1 MRCSNG
7 NDNQTFKKSHAR
19 SNWSRMP
26 FNFNFLMKCI
36 KGCSVDQ
43 DEDQAELNNRIR
55 CWIQNSSSDYNQ
67 PKRLAKFPMEHQE
80 SGPTIKEPQHQL
92 HHQVLRQ
99 QTIPVPCIPK
109 PTFPNGIK
117 DSVGAFDIVESVVAM
132 VIAPPN
138 HLPQTVDNEDNNPLH
153 EFQSKIARI
162 VPDSIEILRF
172 HTQKLLAWKD
182 SLDNQVH

>member
-26 FNFNFLMKCI
+26 FNLINFNFLMKCI
-36 KGCSVDQ
+36 KGCSVDE

-55 CWIQNSSSDYNQ
+55 SWIQNSSSDDNQ
-67 PKRLAKFPMEHQE
+67 SKRIAKFPMEHKE
-80 SGPTIKEPQHQL
+80 SGPTFKEPQ
-92 HHQVLRQ
+92 HQVLRQ
-99 QTIPVPCIPK
+99 QTIPCIPE
-109 PTFPNGIK
+109 PTFPNEPK
-117 DSVGAFDIVESVVAM
+117 DSVGAFNIVAM
-132 VIAPPN
+132 VISPLN
-138 HLPQTVDNEDNNPLH
+138 HLPQTVENEDNNPLH

-182 SLDNQVH
+182 SLDDRAH